1 MAGRSKGIE
10 PRLAGAGCA
19 PAPGLDW
26 QNDGAAFYPDA
37 ALSILPHLD
46 ALAASY
52 PERHAGIR
60 LHGHPALAAVL
71 PSLTRIAGHYIGPE
85 ARPVRAILFDKSP
98 GTNWSLGWHQDRT
111 IVVRERR
118 EVPGFGPWGR
128 KAGLIHVEP
137 PFAIIERMT
146 TLRVHI
152 DDVPANNA
160 PLLIAPGSH
169 RLGRIAEP
177 EIPAAVERLG
187 ILACLAQRGDVWAY
201 ATPILHASAASVG
214 HAQRRVLQVDFA
226 AQMLPG
232 NLEWLGV

>member
-46 ALAASY
+46 
-52 PERHAGIR
+52 
-60 LHGHPALAAVL
+60 ALAAVL